1 MKYKGKAMAKIEI
14 YTTSIC
20 PYCDRAKQLLRRH
33 NLSFEEINV
42 STNLAKRDEML
53 KRSNGRQTVPQ
64 IFINNQ
70 HIGGSDDLY
79 ALDRAGKLLPLVQG

>member
-1 MKYKGKAMAKIEI
+1 MAKIEI
-14 YTTSIC
+14 YTTPIC
-20 PYCDRAKQLLRRH
+20 TYCDRAKQLLRKH

-42 STNLAKRDEML
+42 ASNLEKREEML

-79 ALDRAGKLLPLVQG
+79 ALDRAGKFLPMVQG

>member
-1 MKYKGKAMAKIEI
+1 MAKIEV
-14 YTTSIC
+14 YTTNIC
-20 PYCDRAKQLLRRH
+20 PYCDRAKQLLRKH

-42 STNLAKRDEML
+42 SSNILKREEML

-79 ALDRAGKLLPLVQG
+79 ALDKAGRLLSMITG